1 MYIHTY
7 IHTYIYV
14 YIYVC
19 TYIHT
24 YIVHTY
30 TYIHITYILIS
41 LSPFMVGAL
50 LVILSTFL
58 YGKPPPKPKPTE
70 TPGGDSTEKPTVV
83 VKNS

>member
-1 MYIHTY
+1 MYIHVCVYIHVRTY
-7 IHTYIYV
+7 IPTIY
-14 YIYVC
+14 
-19 TYIHT
+19 
-24 YIVHTY
+24 
-30 TYIHITYILIS
+30 ITYILIS

-50 LVILSTFL
+50 LVIFSTFL

>member
-1 MYIHTY
+1 MYYIH
-7 IHTYIYV
+7 
-14 YIYVC
+14 

-30 TYIHITYILIS
+30 NYITYILIS

-50 LVILSTFL
+50 LVIFSPFL

-70 TPGGDSTEKPTVV
+70 TPGGDSIEKPTVV